1 MLPWLSKRQ
10 TSKKASVIA
19 EQKCEKFFKGKL
31 KNRSKLTNHE
41 KGAREHINYLLQVN
55 PRQTRGEGRK
65 GEGVGV
71 LTTQCLCAL
80 GANMLSQL
88 KLNDDITRFERISL
102 RVQFLQG
109 ALAAAWGGTNNNS
122 N

>member
-31 KNRSKLTNHE
+31 KNRSKHTNHE

-55 PRQTRGEGRK
+55 PPQTRGEGRK
-65 GEGVGV
+65 GEGVGGPYHSV
-71 LTTQCLCAL
+71 
-80 GANMLSQL
+80 
-88 KLNDDITRFERISL
+88 SL
-102 RVQFLQG
+102 RFRGEHVVAIKTQ
-109 ALAAAWGGTNNNS
+109 
-122 N
+122 